1 MAKIVVGIDLGT
13 TYSCI
18 AAYVNNK
25 FEVLTDYNGNKT
37 MPSFVAFPGC
47 SESGMEVGESAKKNF
62 VVDPANRIFGKH
74 ILSFSMTVQ
83 FLMILMF
90 SNQMQSG

>member
-1 MAKIVVGIDLGT
+1 MAKIAVGIDLGT

-37 MPSFVAFPGC
+37 MPSFVAFLGGD
-47 SESGMEVGESAKKNF
+47 SVEVGEPAKENF
-62 VVDPANRIFGKH
+62 LVDPAKRIYGEH
-74 ILSFSMTVQ
+74 VSQ
-83 FLMILMF
+83 F
-90 SNQMQSG
+90 N